1 MVEAVLSDR
10 VEVGYREERWALI
23 RSLRSEASTLM
34 RPLAT
39 AHIDC
44 LTYGSLARGDVKP
57 TSDVDIFLPSPPAPE
72 LIEAALEREGIRAS
86 EREIIQ
92 ATPGYAAKGYLYTA
106 ERRGYSFPL
115 VSLLP
120 AERDFYTFA
129 GSVNL
134 NQLEARSR
142 VPGVDKRLILIE
154 PTLRG
159 HIESPVAG
167 KEGEVARL
175 LGVDVRI
182 VMERVRTLERR
193 RAVGRTGVYL
203 KYILEP
209 DEGFG
214 EALHRLSLSRPAV
227 RKRLG

>member
-1 MVEAVLSDR
+1 MSDR
-10 VEVGYREERWALI
+10 TEVSYGEERWALL
-23 RSLRSEASTLM
+23 RSLRGEASTLM
-34 RPLAT
+34 RPLAS

-44 LTYGSLARGDVKP
+44 LAYGSLARGDVKP
-57 TSDVDIFLPSPPAPE
+57 TSDVDIILPSLPSPE
-72 LIEAALEREGIRAS
+72 LVEAALERVGIHAS

-92 ATPGYAAKGYLYTA
+92 ATPGYAAKGYVYTS
-106 ERRGYSFPL
+106 ERRGYSFSL
-115 VSLLP
+115 VPLLP
-120 AERDFYTFA
+120 AERDFYSFA
-129 GSVNL
+129 GSVSLKQVEEN
-134 NQLEARSR
+134 SR
-142 VPGVDKRLILIE
+142 VHGVDKRLMFIE
-154 PTLRG
+154 PTPKG
-159 HIESPVAG
+159 HVESPVAG
-167 KEGEVARL
+167 REGEVARL

-203 KYILEP
+203 KHILEP

>member
-1 MVEAVLSDR
+1 LSDR
-10 VEVGYREERWALI
+10 VEVRYGEERWALL
-23 RSLRSEASTLM
+23 RSLRGETSALM
-34 RPLAT
+34 RPLVA

-57 TSDVDIFLPSPPAPE
+57 TSDVDIFLPSPPSPE
-72 LIEAALEREGIRAS
+72 LIEAALERAGIRSS

-92 ATPGYAAKGYLYTA
+92 ATPGYAAKGYVYIS
-106 ERRGYSFPL
+106 ERRCYSFPL
-115 VSLLP
+115 VPLLP
-120 AERDFYTFA
+120 TERDFYSFA
-129 GSVNL
+129 GSVDL
-134 NQLEARSR
+134 KQLEDGTR
-142 VPGVDKRLILIE
+142 VPGVDKRLMLIE
-154 PTLRG
+154 PTPGG
-159 HIESPVAG
+159 HVESAVTG
-167 KEGEVARL
+167 REGEIARL

-203 KYILEP
+203 KHILES

>member
-1 MVEAVLSDR
+1 MADH
-10 VEVGYREERWALI
+10 VEVSYGEERWALL
-23 RSLRSEASTLM
+23 RSLRGEASALM
-34 RPLAT
+34 RPLVA

-44 LTYGSLARGDVKP
+44 LAYGSLARGDVKP
-57 TSDVDIFLPSPPAPE
+57 TSDVDIFIPSPPTPE
-72 LIEAALEREGIRAS
+72 LIEAALERAGIRAS

-92 ATPGYAAKGYLYTA
+92 ATPGYAAKGYIYKA

-115 VSLLP
+115 VPLLP

-129 GSVNL
+129 GSVDL
-134 NQLEARSR
+134 SQLEGNARVS
-142 VPGVDKRLILIE
+142 GVDKRLMLIE
-154 PTLRG
+154 PTPRG
-159 HIESPVAG
+159 HVESSVAG
-167 KEGEVARL
+167 REGEVARL
-175 LGVDVRI
+175 LGVDARI

-203 KYILEP
+203 KHVLEP

-214 EALHRLSLSRPAV
+214 EALHRLSLRRPAV

>member
-1 MVEAVLSDR
+1 MSDR
-10 VEVGYREERWALI
+10 TEVSYGEERWALL
-23 RSLRSEASTLM
+23 RSLRGEASTLM
-34 RPLAT
+34 RPLAS

-44 LTYGSLARGDVKP
+44 LAYGSLARGDVKP
-57 TSDVDIFLPSPPAPE
+57 TSDVDIFLPSLPSPE
-72 LIEAALEREGIRAS
+72 LVEAALERVGIHAS

-92 ATPGYAAKGYLYTA
+92 ATPGYAAKGYVYTS
-106 ERRGYSFPL
+106 ERRGYSFSL
-115 VSLLP
+115 VPLLP
-120 AERDFYTFA
+120 AERDFYSFA
-129 GSVNL
+129 GSVSLKQVEEN
-134 NQLEARSR
+134 SR
-142 VPGVDKRLILIE
+142 VHGVDKRLMFIE
-154 PTLRG
+154 PTPKG
-159 HIESPVAG
+159 HVESPVAG
-167 KEGEVARL
+167 REGEVARL

-203 KYILEP
+203 KHILEP